1 MRLTAALLPQNSPNA
16 TEIWVERVKRLRFA
30 ERNGN
35 YDGFFTR
42 FNDSVVAASH

>member
-1 MRLTAALLPQNSPNA
+1 
-16 TEIWVERVKRLRFA
+16 VERVKPLRFA

-42 FNDSVVAASH
+42 FNDSVAAASH